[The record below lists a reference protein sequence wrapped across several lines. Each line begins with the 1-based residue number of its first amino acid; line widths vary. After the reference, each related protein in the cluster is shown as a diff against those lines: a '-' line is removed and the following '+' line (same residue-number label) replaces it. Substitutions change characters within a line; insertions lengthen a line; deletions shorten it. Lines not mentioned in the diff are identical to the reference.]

1 MRDAKK
7 FFCKV
12 IFFVIV
18 VVFSQNVFNRN
29 PFLQLRERVRIEI
42 GYFLELFL
50 NLRPPP
56 PGTFLVPK
64 DFFSPFSGLQ
74 LGGEVSPIKYSIPK
88 GRGGESGE
96 MISILHRDV
105 PASYYRVP

>member
-1 MRDAKK
+1 MQKISSVK
-7 FFCKV
+7 SFSLSLLF
-12 IFFVIV
+12 
-18 VVFSQNVFNRN
+18 FSQNVFNRN
-29 PFLQLRERVRIEI
+29 PFLQLREGVRIEI

-74 LGGEVSPIKYSIPK
+74 IGGGVSPIKYSIAK

-105 PASYYRVP
+105 PESYYRVP